1 MDNIDANY
9 NEVYTIGEHE
19 ENHVIDSDVCY
30 LTIPVSWIPTYRK
43 LLVFVADFGKHILDD
58 CSFSCK
64 GDGSIVFNCWNV
76 FQSACAAYA
85 SEDFARATLF
95 KEYVDKQI
103 DLIDKNIND
112 TSFQYT
118 ITPDGAIKV
127 NGTIMNNNVEFT
139 ANKSTYEKY
148 KEWLEK
154 HKQHRVYIKSS

>member
-1 MDNIDANY
+1 M
-9 NEVYTIGEHE
+9 
-19 ENHVIDSDVCY
+19 
-30 LTIPVSWIPTYRK
+30 
-43 LLVFVADFGKHILDD
+43 FVADFGKHILDD

-85 SEDFARATLF
+85 LEDFARATLF

-154 HKQHRVYIKSS
+154 HKPHRVYIKNS

>member
-1 MDNIDANY
+1 MF
-9 NEVYTIGEHE
+9 VT
-19 ENHVIDSDVCY
+19 
-30 LTIPVSWIPTYRK
+30 
-43 LLVFVADFGKHILDD
+43 LL
-58 CSFSCK
+58 
-64 GDGSIVFNCWNV
+64 
-76 FQSACAAYA
+76 FQLVGFQLIA
-85 SEDFARATLF
+85 DFARATLF

-148 KEWLEK
+148 KEWLEN
-154 HKQHRVYIKSS
+154 HKQHRVYIKNS